1 MGPYKNLHKLSWFI
15 MVYAKIHLNRLK
27 PPINY
32 VKVAK
37 NAKNAIFSEIT

>member
-1 MGPYKNLHKLSWFI
+1 MGTYKNLHKLSWFI
-15 MVYAKIHLNRLK
+15 MVYAKIYLNRLK

-37 NAKNAIFSEIT
+37 NAKKCDF